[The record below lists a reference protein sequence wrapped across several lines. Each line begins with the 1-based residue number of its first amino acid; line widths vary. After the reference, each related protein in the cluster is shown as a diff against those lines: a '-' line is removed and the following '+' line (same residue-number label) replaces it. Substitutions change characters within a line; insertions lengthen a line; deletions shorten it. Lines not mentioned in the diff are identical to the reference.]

1 MYYKHSIKLILL
13 GDPSVGKT
21 SLVKRFVDDAFKA
34 DYKPTLGTEIYG
46 KEKTIEDEPIL
57 FQIWDLSGHQSF
69 KNIRMT
75 FYQKADAAFLICDL
89 TRQETLTNLDRWTEE
104 VNKAIGYY
112 PLLIIIGNKIDL
124 DLAREISS
132 DNLEKFALEKN
143 CEFIETSART
153 GDNVNKAFEII
164 ALQYLEQNKEN

>member
-1 MYYKHSIKLILL
+1 
-13 GDPSVGKT
+13 
-21 SLVKRFVDDAFKA
+21 
-34 DYKPTLGTEIYG
+34 
-46 KEKTIEDEPIL
+46 
-57 FQIWDLSGHQSF
+57 
-69 KNIRMT
+69 MT

-164 ALQYLEQNKEN
+164 ALQYLEQIKEN